1 MAAGPG
7 GWEERGHGA
16 KVTPAAAGYAG
27 PAMTAVGDPPRPA
40 PDTQPT
46 LRQAVRARTTPA
58 KLRLLLAGLVS
69 LCLIW
74 GAVAA
79 WVVSQRA
86 SGASDAASTSE
97 TLSYDGQQIYRA
109 LSDADATADS
119 TFLAG
124 GLSPI
129 NGPARYQTDIAQAA
143 AHLESATAA
152 AGHSAAAANLAKL
165 SAGLPVYTGEV
176 QTARADYRLG
186 LPLGAAY
193 LREASDLMRGT
204 LLPAARNISAQANVQ
219 LAGASG
225 RATGLPLALVLLV
238 AAVIV
243 GFALY
248 RAQRWLLWRTHRRLN
263 PGLVVASMAGLVSL
277 LWLVIALG
285 VARADLLE
293 ARTHGSTPVAAL
305 AQADIA
311 ALQARA
317 DESLTLIDA
326 QGDDTFQTDFVR
338 VQHRLGP
345 GPGTLLT
352 GAVTAASG
360 SPAAGPAA
368 AAAATATTWYG
379 VHRQVRFLDDNG
391 KHTEA
396 ILLVTGR
403 GPGHSGTLFT
413 RLDGSLTSAILADQ
427 AVFNRHAAAGSNALT
442 GLEVGVIVLA
452 LIMAAGC
459 AWGLITRLAEY
470 R

>member
-1 MAAGPG
+1 MPSAAGQ
-7 GWEERGHGA
+7 
-16 KVTPAAAGYAG
+16 AG
-27 PAMTAVGDPPRPA
+27 TAVTAVSHAPRHAGDALPA
-40 PDTQPT
+40 VGHF
-46 LRQAVRARTTPA
+46 VRATTTPA
-58 KLRLLLAGLVS
+58 RLRLLLIGLVS

-86 SGASDAASTSE
+86 SGASDVASTSE
-97 TLSYDGQQIYRA
+97 TLSLDGQQIYRA
-109 LSDADATADS
+109 LSDADATAAS
-119 TFLAG
+119 AFLTA
-124 GLSPI
+124 GLSGSLEPI
-129 NGPARYQTDIAQAA
+129 NGPLRYQGDIARAA

-152 AGHSAAAANLAKL
+152 AGHSAAAADLATL

-176 QTARADYRLG
+176 QTARADNRLG

-193 LREASDLMRGT
+193 LREASDLMRHK
-204 LLPAARNISAQANVQ
+204 LLPAARSISAEANVR
-219 LAGASG
+219 LADASG

-248 RAQRWLLWRTHRRLN
+248 RAQRWLFRRTHRRLN
-263 PGLVVASMAGLVSL
+263 RGLVVASAAGLVSL
-277 LWLVIALG
+277 LWLGIALG
-285 VARADLLE
+285 VARADLLQ

-326 QGDDTFQTDFVR
+326 QGDDPFQQDFAR
-338 VQHRLGP
+338 VQHQLGP

-352 GAVTAASG
+352 DAVVASRG
-360 SPAAGPAA
+360 SPAAGPAGV
-368 AAAATATTWYG
+368 AAATAITWYD
-379 VHRQVRFLDDNG
+379 VHRTVRILDDNG

-396 ILLVTGR
+396 ILLVTGP
-403 GPGHSGTLFT
+403 GPGHSGTLFA
-413 RLDGSLTSAILADQ
+413 RLDDSLTSAIAADQ
-427 AVFNRHAAAGSNALT
+427 VVFHRNAVAGSNALI

-459 AWGLITRLAEY
+459 ARGLTTRLAEY